1 MGNMLAASVRA
12 ILGVAVVCA
21 VDATT
26 TTTTTTTSTDG
37 GGWPW
42 WAWFLLMLGICCFLA
57 ICCGGIG
64 GGIFATKKKKKTEV
78 YTGPV
83 AYPAPQA
90 PYPVPVQPPIMTTC
104 RRRLTQ
110 TLCPWRLHRCRLRR
124 RQCQWLPRMCL
135 APLPWFQ
142 VHRASFEQPLVLYA

>member
-1 MGNMLAASVRA
+1 MG
-12 ILGVAVVCA
+12 
-21 VDATT
+21 
-26 TTTTTTTSTDG
+26 TTTTTTSTDG

-57 ICCGGIG
+57 ICCGGVA

-90 PYPVPVQPPIMTTC
+90 VSSAGATTNHDDGADGDLRKPC
-104 RRRLTQ
+104 AHGDCTGADWDGASANGNHDGASRHVHGSRRTARL
-110 TLCPWRLHRCRLRR
+110 LSSRLRSTLGEFRMSESDHAPSR
-124 RQCQWLPRMCL
+124 R
-135 APLPWFQ
+135 F
-142 VHRASFEQPLVLYA
+142 